1 MIVKYIERCKHM
13 LQLVT
18 LDILKVE
25 GEICLLVFFFFFSN
39 ASLNLVIFYFY
50 GLELP
55 LFDVLIY
62 PFERFTFQ
70 L

>member
-25 GEICLLVFFFFFSN
+25 GEICLLVFFFSN

>member
-25 GEICLLVFFFFFSN
+25 GEICLLVFFFFFKC
-39 ASLNLVIFYFY
+39 FFKFGYF
-50 GLELP
+50 
-55 LFDVLIY
+55 LFLWFRITIV
-62 PFERFTFQ
+62 
-70 L
+70 

>member
-25 GEICLLVFFFFFSN
+25 GEICLLVFFFFSN